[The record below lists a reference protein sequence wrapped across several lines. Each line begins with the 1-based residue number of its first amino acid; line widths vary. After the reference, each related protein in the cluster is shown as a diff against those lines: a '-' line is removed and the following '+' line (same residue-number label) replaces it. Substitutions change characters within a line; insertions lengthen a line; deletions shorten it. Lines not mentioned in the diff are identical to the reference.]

1 MHTLRTLTLAAVS
14 AALLLAASPARAAGP
29 AIELGL
35 GADWLVDPRV
45 GAFQLTL
52 AGDNR
57 VNQHLSWG
65 GRVGLLLLTDPG
77 RVGVPI
83 DARLRGHFGA
93 IYVEGL
99 VGPWLVFRDGDALRF
114 HAGVGFGLAT
124 RHLNVGLEVG
134 YLIPTSMVGLR
145 LAFPL

>member
-1 MHTLRTLTLAAVS
+1 MHPLRTLILATAAAS
-14 AALLLAASPARAAGP
+14 ALLLAGPARAANPGV
-29 AIELGL
+29 ELGL
-35 GADWLVDPRV
+35 GADWLLDPRV

-52 AGDNR
+52 GSDSHLNP
-57 VNQHLSWG
+57 HLSWG

-83 DARLRGHFGA
+83 DLRLRGHFGA
-93 IYVEGL
+93 IYVDGL
-99 VGPWLVFRDGDALRF
+99 VGPWLIFRDGDALRF

-124 RHLNVGLEVG
+124 RHLTIGLEVA
-134 YLIPTSMVGLR
+134 YLNPTSMVGLR